1 MARTFGHA
9 RGSPFVIAIPIFAL
23 SSRAARVYT
32 VYTNWRLL
40 PFSRGPWS
48 PRSLVHQWYLKWRRR
63 ARELHRQG
71 RERNSRGD
79 SPRCPSTAH
88 HALFLSLCGFYTVF
102 PFQLSID
109 SVLTSRFFNVLQG
122 RSIRVA
128 GSHYIRTISI
138 FCIERGRIII
148 DEATFATG
156 DAYIWMHVDIG
167 QGSREERYEKSQ
179 VKEGGGGRKKRRS
192 RRRRGGGRDT
202 TGKRNLR
209 DRRCRDTA
217 GRAVNY
223 KRSAKP
229 LWSSL
234 GGAGVS
240 RRIDNTEFVRG
251 RRNLDGPW
259 FIQPPEPANQPAS
272 QPASQPG

>member
-1 MARTFGHA
+1 M
-9 RGSPFVIAIPIFAL
+9 IPHDVHRPHTTL
-23 SSRAARVYT
+23 SLS
-32 VYTNWRLL
+32 
-40 PFSRGPWS
+40 
-48 PRSLVHQWYLKWRRR
+48 
-63 ARELHRQG
+63 
-71 RERNSRGD
+71 
-79 SPRCPSTAH
+79 
-88 HALFLSLCGFYTVF
+88 LSLCGFYTVF

-179 VKEGGGGRKKRRS
+179 VKEGGGGRKKGRS

>member
-1 MARTFGHA
+1 M
-9 RGSPFVIAIPIFAL
+9 IPHD
-23 SSRAARVYT
+23 
-32 VYTNWRLL
+32 
-40 PFSRGPWS
+40 
-48 PRSLVHQWYLKWRRR
+48 VHRP
-63 ARELHRQG
+63 H
-71 RERNSRGD
+71 
-79 SPRCPSTAH
+79 TT
-88 HALFLSLCGFYTVF
+88 LSLSLSAAFI
-102 PFQLSID
+102 PFFHFNCQSIPFLLVV
-109 SVLTSRFFNVLQG
+109 SSTCCKAG
-122 RSIRVA
+122 RSVVA

-179 VKEGGGGRKKRRS
+179 VKEGGGGRKKGRS